1 MIQPNTVITGDSLTI
16 LRNMEPESVDM
27 VITDPPYGIDYQSG
41 RKEKD
46 RRLAKISNDKAPFIW
61 WIYDAARV
69 LKSRGGVLCFSRWD
83 VQQVFIDALRLAG
96 LTVKSVIVWDR
107 QAHGMGDLKAQFA
120 PRHDVVIFATKGRF
134 EFPGKRPDDVIACP
148 KVGNSN
154 LIHPNEKPVALLE
167 RLIEATTEPGA
178 LILDPFAGSGSTL
191 AAAAKTGR
199 QYIGIEIDPKYS
211 QIAADRAAEQQK
223 GATTHER

>member
-69 LKSRGGVLCFSRWD
+69 LKSRGGC
-83 VQQVFIDALRLAG
+83 
-96 LTVKSVIVWDR
+96 SV
-107 QAHGMGDLKAQFA
+107 
-120 PRHDVVIFATKGRF
+120 
-134 EFPGKRPDDVIACP
+134 
-148 KVGNSN
+148 
-154 LIHPNEKPVALLE
+154 
-167 RLIEATTEPGA
+167 
-178 LILDPFAGSGSTL
+178 L
-191 AAAAKTGR
+191 AAGTSSR
-199 QYIGIEIDPKYS
+199 YS
-211 QIAADRAAEQQK
+211 STRCASPA
-223 GATTHER
+223 

>member
-69 LKSRGGVLCFSRWD
+69 LKSRGG
-83 VQQVFIDALRLAG
+83 G
-96 LTVKSVIVWDR
+96 GYSV
-107 QAHGMGDLKAQFA
+107 
-120 PRHDVVIFATKGRF
+120 
-134 EFPGKRPDDVIACP
+134 
-148 KVGNSN
+148 
-154 LIHPNEKPVALLE
+154 
-167 RLIEATTEPGA
+167 
-178 LILDPFAGSGSTL
+178 L
-191 AAAAKTGR
+191 AAGTSSR
-199 QYIGIEIDPKYS
+199 YS
-211 QIAADRAAEQQK
+211 STRCASPA
-223 GATTHER
+223 